1 MNDEVVQ
8 DECVFV
14 TESKARGIE
23 SNVIEP
29 ELTFTPDEQRV
40 LALYRD
46 PRNAGLGRAARLSF
60 QYALAAGCFVAV
72 AIVTDNALWSL
83 AVFGEFVTWMGI
95 RLLTAKKIAGVM
107 PRIIQ
112 KYEDYIIQIQARRDD
127 NLTSPNDPA

>member
-1 MNDEVVQ
+1 MNA
-8 DECVFV
+8 FSWK
-14 TESKARGIE
+14 ESKARGVE
-23 SNVIEP
+23 STLNEP
-29 ELTFTPDEQRV
+29 ELSFTPDELRV

-83 AVFGEFVTWMGI
+83 AVFGEFVAWMGI

-107 PRIIQ
+107 PRIIR
-112 KYEDYIIQIQARRDD
+112 KYEDYIVQLQARRDD
-127 NLTSPNDPA
+127 HPASP